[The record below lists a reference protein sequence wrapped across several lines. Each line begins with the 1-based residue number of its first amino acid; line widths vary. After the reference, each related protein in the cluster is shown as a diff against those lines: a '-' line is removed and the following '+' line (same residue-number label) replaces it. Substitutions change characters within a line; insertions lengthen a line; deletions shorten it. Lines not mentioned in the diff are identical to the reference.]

1 MQININGCSVIGKTH
16 FVYILNFATFVLG
29 SVVKTAVVMKKKT
42 NKLAPFIQKMRF
54 KYRVSILNENTL
66 EESWHLRLS
75 RISVLLFG
83 STLVVLTFIILTIL
97 IFTTPISRYL
107 PGYGDSGNRSKI
119 IQESMRADS
128 MVQQINLQQGY
139 MGIIKGIIT
148 GNIKP
153 DSIASLDSAE
163 LKEKAHVL
171 LEKSQSEKEFT
182 DKFEEEEKYNLASID
197 SKPNENMY
205 VFFRPTR
212 GVISSSFNLS
222 EHQYGIYLITSPNES
237 VLSVLAGTIVY
248 AAFTFDYG
256 WVIQVQHENNY
267 LSIYKNNTRL
277 LKKVGDEVKA
287 GESIAITGDAAG
299 KKAGSQFYFELWKQG
314 KPVDPEEVIIF

>member
-1 MQININGCSVIGKTH
+1 
-16 FVYILNFATFVLG
+16 
-29 SVVKTAVVMKKKT
+29 MKKKT
-42 NKLAPFIQKMRF
+42 NRFQPFIEKMRF

-66 EESWHLRLS
+66 EESWHVRLS
-75 RISVLLFG
+75 RFSVFMFG
-83 STLVVLTFIILTIL
+83 STLIFLTFVILTIL

-119 IQESMRADS
+119 VQESMRADS
-128 MVQQINLQQGY
+128 MVQQIELQQGY
-139 MGIIKGIIT
+139 LGILKGIIT

-153 DSIASLDSAE
+153 DTIASLDSVE
-163 LKEKAHVL
+163 LKEKARVL
-171 LEKSQSEKEFT
+171 LEKSNHEKEFAA
-182 DKFEEEEKYNLASID
+182 KFEEEEKYNLASID
-197 SKPNENMY
+197 TKPNENMY

-222 EHQYGIYLITSPNES
+222 EQQFGIYLITSPNES
-237 VLSVLAGTIVY
+237 VLSVLSGTVVY
-248 AAFTFDYG
+248 AAFTFDFG

-267 LSIYKNNTRL
+267 ISIYKNNTRL
-277 LKKVGDEVKA
+277 LKKIGDEVKA
-287 GESIAITGDAAG
+287 GESIAITGEASG